1 MTNNNHERGSEWQKW
16 DLHFHTPS
24 SYDYENS
31 SISNEEIIAALKN
44 KGIKAVTITDHNIID
59 SDRIEKLQK
68 LAGEDLTI
76 FPGIELKSNL
86 GGSDLVHFTGIFPEK
101 DINLEDLKKEIEVKL
116 KLKESDLSTL
126 GGGDVKEGHKKHFCE
141 IGKIL
146 ETIKDLGG
154 LVAVH
159 AGSKSNSYEKLKEI
173 LKDHYISKIDILEIG
188 AENDIFD
195 YINIVFP
202 DIKKNLPMIICSDNH
217 NANSY
222 SFKSSCWIKADPTF
236 EGLKQII
243 YEPEQGERVFVGQ
256 TKPDT
261 KDKYK
266 VIDRIIFDAGCKFPE
281 EIKFNNNLCSIIG
294 SRSSGKSA
302 LLAYVAHGIDK
313 AFTEERMPDGPG
325 AGISWDD
332 VDFSYKVLWSNG
344 LENEKSSGKIVYI
357 PQNYL
362 FRISSQPDEI
372 KEKIEPVFFNLLPD
386 FKNRYFGSL
395 ETIKRHNAN
404 IENAIDSWFLNSDK
418 IKKIADQIKS
428 FGDRSAIEKEA
439 KSLEN
444 SIEEIKKKFSLTEED
459 VKKYQNIN
467 NALKK
472 KAERIQAINSELI
485 QILSQSENQTEDS
498 SNFFKKVILDLS
510 PSLDDLP
517 EVLRKRISGKITPY
531 ESNILKQVN
540 SIVKDYREE
549 LEKELVQLK
558 EDMEKEKTENKEL
571 IEKNEKNKELRE
583 LIEGLNNQNILVEK
597 IDNLEKLKGENL
609 TNLQENEKIIK
620 EEIQKRKSVL
630 DRLSSYLESLNQD
643 DFDIVFGIE
652 YGIDNIFQDTLIK
665 KINKLETSDFFDK
678 GKFKLNEIRDNPI
691 QFIKKIYSGDQ
702 KINLGYEKKDVIKDT
717 LTLTEKI
724 LFTAEMEGDKIGG
737 FQKSTMTAG
746 KQALFALKLILGES
760 DDKWPLL
767 IDQPEDDLDSRS
779 VYDHIVPFLKKKK
792 KERQIIMV
800 SHNANLVIGS
810 DSEQII
816 VSNRNGDDRPNED
829 GKEFNYFSGSIENTK
844 KKDKEIE
851 KVDIL
856 NSQGIREHACDVLD
870 GGEDAFEHRRNKY
883 NLKK

>member
-1 MTNNNHERGSEWQKW
+1 MTNNNYKRGSEWQKW
-16 DLHFHTPS
+16 DLHFHTPIS
-24 SYDYENS
+24 ECYEDK
-31 SISNEEIIAALKN
+31 SISDDVLVKKLKEA
-44 KGIKAVTITDHNIID
+44 GIVAVAITDHHKIDITKINNIKKISGD
-59 SDRIEKLQK
+59 DI
-68 LAGEDLTI
+68 TI
-76 FPGIELKSNL
+76 FPGIELQTEK
-86 GGSDLVHFTGIFPEK
+86 GGSENIHIIGIFPENCDIGYVWTKLQGKLPLSEKEKEEKGSDKIYVEFK
-101 DINLEDLKKEIEVKL
+101 DACNIIHE
-116 KLKESDLSTL
+116 
-126 GGGDVKEGHKKHFCE
+126 
-141 IGKIL
+141 
-146 ETIKDLGG
+146 LGG
-154 LVAVH
+154 LVSVH
-159 AGSKSNSYEKLKEI
+159 AGKKSNSIENITNSLPHNEAIKEDLLEFI
-173 LKDHYISKIDILEIG
+173 DIFEMGSLKDI
-188 AENDIFD
+188 AE
-195 YINIVFP
+195 YQKSVLPNIKN
-202 DIKKNLPMIICSDNH
+202 IKYPPMIICSDNH
-217 NANSY
+217 NVNNY
-222 SFKSSCWIKADPTF
+222 SFKTNCWIKADPTF

-243 YEPEQGERVFVGQ
+243 YEPEQGERVFISQ
-256 TKPDT
+256 TKPD
-261 KDKYK
+261 KKNKYK
-266 VIDRIIFDAGCKFPE
+266 VIDKIIFDAGCKFPE

-313 AFTEERMPDGPG
+313 SLTEERMPDGPG
-325 AGISWDD
+325 AGISWED
-332 VDFSYKVLWSNG
+332 VDFSYKVQWSNG
-344 LENEKSSGKIVYI
+344 LENERSLGKIVYI

-395 ETIKRHNAN
+395 ETIKRHNIN
-404 IENAIDSWFLNSDK
+404 IENAIDFWFLNTDN
-418 IKKIADQIKS
+418 IKRIADQVKS
-428 FGDRSAIEKEA
+428 FGDKSAIEKEV
-439 KSLEN
+439 KSLGN

-472 KAERIQAINSELI
+472 KTERIQAINSELI
-485 QILSQSENQTEDS
+485 RILSQSENQTEDG

-517 EVLRKRISGKITPY
+517 EVLKKRILGVITPY
-531 ESNILKQVN
+531 ENEILKQVN
-540 SIVKDYREE
+540 LIVKNYREE
-549 LEKELVQLK
+549 LGKELVQLK
-558 EDMEKEKTENKEL
+558 ENLEKEKTENKEL

-583 LIEGLNNQNILVEK
+583 LIEGLNNQNILIEK
-597 IDNLEKLKGENL
+597 IDNLEKLRGENL
-609 TNLQENEKIIK
+609 TSLQDNEKTIK

-630 DRLSSYLESLNQD
+630 ERLSSYLRSLNQD
-643 DFDIVFGIE
+643 DFDIVFNIE
-652 YGIDNIFQDTLIK
+652 YDIDNIFQDTLIK

-691 QFIKKIYSGDQ
+691 QFIKKIYSGEQ
-702 KINLGYEKKDVIKDT
+702 KINVGYEKKNVVKDA

-737 FQKSTMTAG
+737 FQRSTMTAG

-844 KKDKEIE
+844 EKEIE

-856 NSQGIREHACDVLD
+856 KSQGIREHACDVLD
-870 GGEDAFEHRRNKY
+870 GGKDAFEHRRNKY